1 MKPIEIKYYFFIPL
15 FALIVSKIQKKY
27 YICLDIILFIPI
39 YIILRYRN
47 LIVNIFDR
55 FAGYY
60 FVYFYLGSILAT
72 FYFQL
77 KNSNQFKNIDNV
89 RFKLIISILTTI
101 LYSIGSII
109 WSSYFNRHIRIF
121 RNNIKISKSKI
132 EFYRMLSSFYWTI
145 VMGFMLLGAPNH
157 FTNLF
162 NLKILKYAGKFSFGL
177 FIFFKSFFN
186 TLFYFN

>member
-39 YIILRYRN
+39 YIILRNRN
-47 LIVNIFDR
+47 LIVNNFDR

-77 KNSNQFKNIDNV
+77 KNSNQFKYIDNV

-121 RNNIKISKSKI
+121 LVSKS
-132 EFYRMLSSFYWTI
+132 
-145 VMGFMLLGAPNH
+145 
-157 FTNLF
+157 
-162 NLKILKYAGKFSFGL
+162 
-177 FIFFKSFFN
+177 
-186 TLFYFN
+186 